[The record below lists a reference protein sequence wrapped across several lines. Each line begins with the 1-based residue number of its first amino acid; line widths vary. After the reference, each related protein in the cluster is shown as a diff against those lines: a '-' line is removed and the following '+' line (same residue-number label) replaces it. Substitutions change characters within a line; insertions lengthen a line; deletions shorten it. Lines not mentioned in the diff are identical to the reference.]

1 MAEGQLSQREDFR
14 SLVDHLDGVA
24 VWVVTEPGEFEYIS
38 SGFEEIWGIPAEAA
52 IEDTARMLDGIHP
65 DDHDRVLAAMDEAAS
80 ETTEQ
85 SYENRVVRPDG
96 TVRWVQTRQFPL
108 GGDGED
114 VTQVIGVCTDITEQK
129 RRQEEL
135 EALNRVVRH
144 DIRNDM
150 QIILAWAEMLEDRVD
165 ETGEEYLRKILASG
179 QHVVE
184 LTEIAREYLE
194 TLTGDEEMSVK
205 PVPLRST
212 LRNELD
218 RRRESYPVAEFV
230 VVGEIPDVEVLAN
243 EMLPSVFRNLL
254 NNAVQHNDAQAPVV
268 EIACEREEGAVTV
281 TVADNGPGI
290 PDEQKETVF
299 GKGQRGLGSQGT
311 GIGLYLVWTL
321 LEQYDGT
328 VTIEDN
334 EPTGAVFDVRLQTV
348 E

>member
-1 MAEGQLSQREDFR
+1 M
-14 SLVDHLDGVA
+14 
-24 VWVVTEPGEFEYIS
+24 
-38 SGFEEIWGIPAEAA
+38 
-52 IEDTARMLDGIHP
+52 IEGIHP
-65 DDHDRVLAAMDEAAS
+65 DDRDRVLAAMDEAESGTA
-80 ETTEQ
+80 EQ

-108 GGDGED
+108 RDDDGD
-114 VTQVIGVCTDITEQK
+114 VTQVVGVCTDITEQK
-129 RRQEEL
+129 RREQEL

-150 QIILAWAEMLEDRVD
+150 QIILAWAEMLEDRVE
-165 ETGEEYLRKILASG
+165 ETGEEYLRKSLASG

-218 RRRESYPVAEFV
+218 RRRESYPGAEFV
-230 VVGEIPDVEVLAN
+230 VVGEIPDVEVRAN

-254 NNAVQHNDAQAPVV
+254 NNAVQHNDTDDPVV
-268 EIACEREEGAVTV
+268 EITCDSEGGAVTV

-290 PDEQKETVF
+290 PDDQKETVF
-299 GKGQRGLGSQGT
+299 GKGNRGLGSQGT

-321 LEQYDGT
+321 LEQYGGT
-328 VTIEDN
+328 VTVEDN
-334 EPTGAVFDVRLQTV
+334 DPTGAAFVVRLRTV